1 MLNFCCDICGQKITG
16 RFKKV
21 FDESTSTKDCYH
33 EKNEIC
39 MVCWNALVN
48 SVPVPVI
55 NFPNSEAGN
64 GKK

>member
-16 RFKKV
+16 RYKRV
-21 FDESTSTKDCYH
+21 FDDSTSSLNCYFD
-33 EKNEIC
+33 KNEIC
-39 MVCWNALVN
+39 MDCWNALKN

-55 NFPNSEAGN
+55 SFPNSEADN